1 MGALSTALEQ
11 RGQEC
16 CQLIAGVLELLHL
29 AQVNRQLVEQN
40 QCRLTTEQL
49 AQGLGTRSDA
59 AFVALA
65 HPRIPIL
72 ASKCISDLT
81 PGGVSEK
88 TCFHP
93 PPIGRICV
101 LAVEGR
107 DTDVALR
114 QKGGIDKLR
123 DTRHTLHAACGMAQR
138 DQPVGF
144 TAAVGGVEPE
154 NRRDFTT
161 RTHQPPAH
169 VGEQVLKAPR
179 GIGVGEETGRIK
191 IFDIAHPDDDLS
203 QVRRKVGL
211 RNRSLE
217 NIRAWPACLE
227 YLWNGHCSRSTG
239 SPMLSGPTAFPAVHW
254 SISLF
259 LNRQEPP
266 TLKPGIPLSWQPNG
280 KTCGP

>member
-1 MGALSTALEQ
+1 MGIQQRRLARGNALRFRHVVGDELVFFVVGVGRTAILSDRQRVDQDGVGCAFDGLEQ

-81 PGGVSEK
+81 PRGCKREDPASILRPLAGSAFSPSK
-88 TCFHP
+88 AAIRTWLC
-93 PPIGRICV
+93 GRR
-101 LAVEGR
+101 EGSTNSAIPGTPCMPR
-107 DTDVALR
+107 
-114 QKGGIDKLR
+114 
-123 DTRHTLHAACGMAQR
+123 AAWHKR

-161 RTHQPPAH
+161 RTHQPP
-169 VGEQVLKAPR
+169 GTR
-179 GIGVGEETGRIK
+179 W
-191 IFDIAHPDDDLS
+191 
-203 QVRRKVGL
+203 
-211 RNRSLE
+211 
-217 NIRAWPACLE
+217 RA
-227 YLWNGHCSRSTG
+227 G
-239 SPMLSGPTAFPAVHW
+239 S
-254 SISLF
+254 
-259 LNRQEPP
+259 
-266 TLKPGIPLSWQPNG
+266 
-280 KTCGP
+280 